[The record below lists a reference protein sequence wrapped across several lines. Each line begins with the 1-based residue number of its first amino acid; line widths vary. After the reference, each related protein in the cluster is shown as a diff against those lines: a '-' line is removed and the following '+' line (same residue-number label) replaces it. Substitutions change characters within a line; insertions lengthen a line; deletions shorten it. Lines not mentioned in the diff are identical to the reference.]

1 MSSNRKII
9 VVVGPTASGKSALAV
24 AIAKKVGGEVVSADS
39 RQVYRGMDIG
49 TGKITKREMRSVP
62 HHLLDVVSPRTR
74 FSAERFQKK
83 ARKAFE
89 IIWKK
94 GKIPVLCGGTGF
106 YIDAVIF
113 GTKFPEVP
121 PDESLRKKLKKL
133 PPRKLFATLQRID
146 SERAETIDPKNP
158 HRLIR
163 AIEIAS
169 ALGKVPLVRKD
180 PVPADIEWIGI
191 RPDMEELKKKIS
203 VRLLKRIRGGMVN
216 EIRKLHDSGV
226 SWKRL
231 ESFGLEY
238 KWGALYVQKKISKSD
253 FIENLYADIVKYA
266 KRQMT
271 WFKRNKE
278 IQWIEFP

>member
-49 TGKITKREMRSVP
+49 TGKITKREMRGVP

-133 PPRKLFATLQRID
+133 PPRKLFAMLQRID

-266 KRQMT
+266 KRQIT

-278 IQWIEFP
+278 IQWIEIP

>member
-1 MSSNRKII
+1 
-9 VVVGPTASGKSALAV
+9 
-24 AIAKKVGGEVVSADS
+24 
-39 RQVYRGMDIG
+39 MDIG
-49 TGKITKREMRSVP
+49 TGKITKREMRGVP
-62 HHLLDVVSPRTR
+62 HHLLDVVPPRTR

-133 PPRKLFATLQRID
+133 PPRKLFAMLQRID

-266 KRQMT
+266 KRQIT

-278 IQWIEFP
+278 IQWIEIP